1 MVTMVKDEFGCRH
14 APVRAA
20 GFRVRRKVL
29 DGVSFAWVYRRSE
42 VAGFFVELDFGG
54 YSFPIYCMGLSFCLA
69 CGAFLGFGI
78 RYELCWI
85 CEGELEPEEFEEELE
100 MSF

>member
-1 MVTMVKDEFGCRH
+1 MVRDKFGCRH
-14 APVRAA
+14 APVRPS
-20 GFRVRRKVL
+20 GFRVRRKAMN
-29 DGVSFAWVYRRSE
+29 DVSFTWVYKRPE
-42 VAGFFVELDFGG
+42 VAGFFVELDFNNNH
-54 YSFPIYCMGLSFCLA
+54 FPIFGLILSFCRA

-85 CEGELEPEEFEEELE
+85 CESELEPEKLE